1 LKKNSSYFIVLLSL
15 LIHPVIAQD
24 VHFSQYYFSPLSLNP
39 ANTGNYRGDY
49 RFFGNYRTQWRDLDK
64 GYNTF
69 SVGGDMNFFPNNIN
83 VSPGIILINDR
94 SAYNLNVIKILPSL
108 AGHFKVAGYKLHA
121 GIQPGIVIKSIDF
134 YKHSFPNQLN
144 WTTGSFDNTL
154 PNTEPYVAQRFTFF
168 DMNVGVGAS
177 RKIGKLEPEIGIAVF
192 HLNRPR
198 ESFLENNKNKVP
210 VRQAYNAAINYEL
223 TRSIILR
230 LHSMYGYTI
239 KSTDWVS
246 GLNIEYVLST
256 DPFFVNSV
264 FAGFM
269 WRDGYH
275 RNIDAGIITAGLNY
289 LQYTIGFSYDITFSQ
304 LKTSVDR
311 QGAYE
316 IAFIYR
322 AKSSRLTQ
330 KAIPCERY

>member
-1 LKKNSSYFIVLLSL
+1 LKKSISYYVTLIALLVNQL
-15 LIHPVIAQD
+15 AAQD

-49 RFFGNYRTQWRDLDK
+49 RFFGNYRTQWRELDK
-64 GYNTF
+64 GFNTF

-83 VSPGIILINDR
+83 ISPGIVIINDR
-94 SAYNLNVIKILPSL
+94 SAYNLNVLKILPSL
-108 AGHFKVAGYKLHA
+108 AAHIKFAGCKWHM
-121 GIQPGIVIKSIDF
+121 GIQPGIVTKSINF
-134 YKHSFPNQLN
+134 YKNSFPNQLN
-144 WTTGSFDNTL
+144 WNTGAFDNTL
-154 PNTEPYVAQRFTFF
+154 PNDEPYVAQRFTFM
-168 DMNVGVGAS
+168 DLNAGIGVS
-177 RKIGKLEPEIGIAVF
+177 RKIGKFETELGLALF
-192 HLNRPR
+192 HLNKPR
-198 ESFLENNKNKVP
+198 ESFFDNVKNKVP
-210 VRQAYNAAINYEL
+210 VRQAYNASIGYEL
-223 TRSIILR
+223 SRSVILR

-239 KSTDWVS
+239 KASDWVS
-246 GLNIEYVLST
+246 GLNVEYILSS

-269 WRDGYH
+269 WRDGFK
-275 RNIDAGIITAGLNY
+275 RNVDAGIVTAGFNY
-289 LQYTIGFSYDITFSQ
+289 LQYTVGFSYDITFSQ
-304 LKTSVDR
+304 LQTSVNR